1 MSEMT
6 IKRGVILTAILLASL
21 GLLFAQRLIFP
32 LEIRLIVAAVIVA
45 GAMSGF
51 FAYARPARPLFFA
64 LASSILATIEAWAV
78 FLFLHGFIVKDLDA
92 PGVVI
97 NHVYLHGMIMVM
109 PFIMAAQI
117 IAARGSNT
125 AKDGAHA

>member
-1 MSEMT
+1 MNELT
-6 IKRGVILTAILLASL
+6 LKRALVLTAILIVSL
-21 GLLFAQRLIFP
+21 GALFGQRAIFP

-51 FAYARPARPLFFA
+51 FAYARPERPLAFA

-78 FLFLHGFIVKDLDA
+78 FLALHGLFIKDLSA

-97 NHVYLHGMIMVM
+97 NHVYLNGMVMVM
-109 PFIMAAQI
+109 PFIVAAQM
-117 IAARGSNT
+117 IAARGSANT
-125 AKDGAHA
+125 GAKQ